1 MNNPTPP
8 TDFAERAAR
17 ISLSRWA
24 GETTTAAETGLVEG
38 LDAIRLALLAIV
50 DTGRNQ
56 VEQMRIGN
64 LLAAADVLKSGE
76 ALAALRTN
84 EGTNDAPRYR
94 LRPEIRDAL
103 VDAHPTV
110 LPTPH
115 SILGQPGA
123 VRVCLRGDVEALDD
137 VVDAEIHCAGCQC
150 PPDPCPRCGASD
162 VLSAVH
168 ILDCEVDHG

>member
-1 MNNPTPP
+1 MS
-8 TDFAERAAR
+8 D
-17 ISLSRWA
+17 A
-24 GETTTAAETGLVEG
+24 GN
-38 LDAIRLALLAIV
+38 AIDLI
-50 DTGRNQ
+50 
-56 VEQMRIGN
+56 
-64 LLAAADVLKSGE
+64 
-76 ALAALRTN
+76 
-84 EGTNDAPRYR
+84 
-94 LRPEIRDAL
+94 RPEIRDAL

-137 VVDAEIHCAGCQC
+137 VDAEIHCAGCQC

>member
-17 ISLSRWA
+17 ISLSHWA
-24 GETTTAAETGLVEG
+24 GETTTAAEAGLVEG

-84 EGTNDAPRYR
+84 EGSGEAPAYR

-103 VDAHPTV
+103 M
-110 LPTPH
+110 
-115 SILGQPGA
+115 GA
-123 VRVCLRGDVEALDD
+123 PVDD
-137 VVDAEIHCAGCQC
+137 VVDAEVHCSDCDTMLLGHLKVVLEANAAN
-150 PPDPCPRCGASD
+150 AS
-162 VLSAVH
+162 SAF
-168 ILDCEVDHG
+168 LDYTQQGRREFAQELLATIARAEAVDHE